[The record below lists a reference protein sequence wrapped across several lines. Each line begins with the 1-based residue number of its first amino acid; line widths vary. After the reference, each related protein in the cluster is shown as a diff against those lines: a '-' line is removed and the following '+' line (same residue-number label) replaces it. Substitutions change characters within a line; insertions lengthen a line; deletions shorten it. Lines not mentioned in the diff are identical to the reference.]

1 MIEIKKHN
9 EGTYRFSVNTAT
21 GNIILESVDFPNIKD
36 IRKSVAEL
44 QESFN
49 ESNVFERKTDNSGK
63 FLFQLK
69 NKEGQLIGN
78 SQLYSSEAGMENG
91 IKNLKTYFDTIS
103 NMTEL

>member
-9 EGTYRFSVNTAT
+9 EGTYRFKVNTSA
-21 GNIILESVDFPNIKD
+21 GNTILESIDFSNIED
-36 IRKSVAEL
+36 IKKSVADL
-44 QESFN
+44 QASIN
-49 ESNVFERKTDNSGK
+49 ERKIFERKTDHSGK

-69 NKEGQLIGN
+69 NKDGQLIGS

-103 NMTEL
+103 NIPEL